1 MGNGYEN
8 LLTFL
13 GYCCELEPGWSLG
26 GVTVS
31 IVLQGRLPSVT
42 QAWDG
47 GGRWPV
53 VLSRGYLTW
62 QHLVICSPDTTSTM
76 MLWQPRAAAHPV
88 FSHRPDAHSQ
98 LGPGDLAVSNLQA

>member
-1 MGNGYEN
+1 MLPKPGMGV
-8 LLTFL
+8 
-13 GYCCELEPGWSLG
+13 GW
-26 GVTVS
+26 
-31 IVLQGRLPSVT
+31 PM
-42 QAWDG
+42 
-47 GGRWPV
+47 

-62 QHLVICSPDTTSTM
+62 QHLVIRSPDTTSTM